1 MGVWVSGQ
9 MDKQVDFESSKKQH
23 NLILGK
29 GIVQKTK
36 RLLFWTWDIPG
47 PWKAVKE
54 LECWVQ

>member
-1 MGVWVSGQ
+1 